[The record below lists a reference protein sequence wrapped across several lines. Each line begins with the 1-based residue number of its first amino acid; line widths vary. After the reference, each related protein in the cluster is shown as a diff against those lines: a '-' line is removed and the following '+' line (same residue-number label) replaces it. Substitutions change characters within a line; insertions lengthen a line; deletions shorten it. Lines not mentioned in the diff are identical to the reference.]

1 MRIRPA
7 FIVLTLS
14 LTAAL
19 AVPIV
24 AVIAA
29 ADRVPASGG
38 DIELTPLLHASLQL
52 KHAGIVVQVD
62 PWSVADLSRA
72 EPADLILITD
82 DPVHHLDVK
91 AVQKLRKPKAPV
103 VMPASGTKSIPDGI
117 VLENGASGTFA
128 GVRVES
134 IAAYDLTPGAPEHP
148 KGTANGYVVT
158 MGGRRIYI
166 AGVTECVPEMLA
178 LPRVDVAIMPM
189 NIPPARMAP
198 RVTADCVKKL
208 RPSIVYVYHY
218 DQPRVAWLTHPA
230 TAARPDAAAERA
242 IRQSLEEFRKAMA
255 GEKIDVRLAA
265 WY

>member
-1 MRIRPA
+1 MRIPLA
-7 FIVLTLS
+7 CTLLALTL
-14 LTAAL
+14 AAPIG
-19 AVPIV
+19 AV
-24 AVIAA
+24 
-29 ADRVPASGG
+29 DRVPAAGG
-38 DIELTPLLHASLQL
+38 DIELTPLLHASLQI
-52 KHAGIVVQVD
+52 KHAGFVVQVD
-62 PWSVADLSRA
+62 PWSAADLSRA
-72 EPADLILITD
+72 ERADLILITD

-91 AVQKLRKPKAPV
+91 AIQRLRKPSAPI
-103 VMPASGTKSIPDGI
+103 VMPASGKTQIPDGI
-117 VLENGASGTFA
+117 VLENGAYGTFG

-158 MGGRRIYI
+158 MGGTRIYI

-198 RVTADCVKKL
+198 RVTADCVKRL

-218 DQPRVAWLTHPA
+218 DQPRVAWLTNPA
-230 TAARPDAAAERA
+230 TAVKPDAAAERA
-242 IRQSLEEFRKAMA
+242 IQQTLAEFSKAMA
-255 GEKIDVRLAA
+255 GDKIEVRLAS